1 MLSKKE
7 IQALKTDDIQAL
19 YALISKPGSNAE
31 LLFVLENLG
40 RLPAGFDGAVL
51 LPYITH
57 PNDDVRYWAAKNIGK
72 LGDVRY
78 LDTLY
83 ERTGQEANTIVRRE
97 LVSAIGRM
105 RDEAA
110 CPHLSRLLEDPDPK
124 IVIQAIRGLLV
135 FKSVS
140 AIRRRL
146 LALCDHP
153 NEQIQLILR
162 KEFGEHDAASD
173 YGHHTDSPNSMKN
186 IAVLGDVRDAL
197 RHVPDGSIHLT
208 FTSPPYYNARDYSIY
223 DSYEGYLDF
232 LSEVFAA
239 THRATKEGRF
249 LIVNTSPIIIPRI
262 SRQYASKRYAI
273 PFDLH
278 ARLVKDGWEFI
289 DDIVWA
295 KPEASVKNR
304 NGGFLQHRKPLAY
317 KPNAVTEY
325 VMVYRKAT
333 TRLIDWN
340 IKQYPQT
347 VIDASRVD
355 DDYETSNLWHIEP
368 KSDRVHS
375 AIFPEKLCDWV
386 IRYYSYVGDLIFDPF
401 GGSGT
406 LAKAAVALNRYFFI
420 TEIMPSYFDH
430 IQQTVKSDLFQT
442 FPNRF
447 MTLDSFA
454 DEMADETER

>member
-1 MLSKKE
+1 MLTKKQ
-7 IQALKTDDIQAL
+7 IQALKSDDIQAL
-19 YALISKPGSNAE
+19 YALISNPHSNAE
-31 LLFVLENLG
+31 LLFILENLG
-40 RLPAGFDGAVL
+40 RLPAGFVGDAL

-57 PNDDVRYWAAKNIGK
+57 QNDDIRYWAVKNIGK
-72 LGDVRY
+72 LGDLRY
-78 LDTLY
+78 LNTLY
-83 ERTGQEANTIVRRE
+83 ERTEHEANTIVRRE

-105 RDEAA
+105 RDATA

-135 FKSVS
+135 FKQ
-140 AIRRRL
+140 APEIRERL

-162 KEFGEHDAASD
+162 KEFGDHDTASD
-173 YGHHTDSPNSMKN
+173 YGHHTDSPNGMKN
-186 IAVLGDVRDAL
+186 VAVLGDVRDVL
-197 RHVPDGSIHLT
+197 RFVPDGSIHLT

-232 LSEVFAA
+232 LGEVFDAV
-239 THRATKEGRF
+239 HRTTKEGRF

-278 ARLVKDGWEFI
+278 ARLVKAGWEFI

-304 NGGFLQHRKPLAY
+304 NGGFMQHRKPLAY

-355 DDYETSNLWHIEP
+355 DAYETSNLWHIEP

-386 IRYYSYVGDLIFDPF
+386 IRYYSYVGDLVFDPF

-406 LAKAAVALNRYFFI
+406 LAKAAVALNRYFFL
-420 TEIMPSYFDH
+420 TEIMPEYFER
-430 IQQTVKSDLFQT
+430 IQQTVTGDLFQT
-442 FPNRF
+442 FPSRF
-447 MTLDSFA
+447 VTTDSFA
-454 DEMADETER
+454 HDMADRTQR